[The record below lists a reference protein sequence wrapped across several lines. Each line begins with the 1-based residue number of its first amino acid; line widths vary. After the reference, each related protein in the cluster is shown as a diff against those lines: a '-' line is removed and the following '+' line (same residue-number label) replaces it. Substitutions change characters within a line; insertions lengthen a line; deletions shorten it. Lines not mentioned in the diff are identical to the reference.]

1 MELGSLTPGIEVERL
16 APSRWIESALA
27 PDRQTGLSEA
37 SYNKPPKP
45 TR

>member
-1 MELGSLTPGIEVERL
+1 VERL